1 MFCSF
6 LFLFYC
12 YFFFCFVC
20 DLNSDI
26 FSDAPPPCYSR
37 ARYLLSSYIKT
48 YPCCTHRLNTQR
60 TCYLFPSIAR
70 LTSHRDPHPL
80 APRLRLRVR
89 VPRPSLASICALTG
103 RLSPGSRSRIPSL
116 AVKTLAVP
124 PPPNHAC
131 VRARVRVRCGCSF
144 VVRGWVFLY
153 FLVQFFSCA
162 YSRGCVRFLGPPTSY
177 CSLADIFARALP
189 ARQRFDRVPSATW
202 VSIGCSLFIAREIRN
217 GRSRVGNRESSR
229 VLKS

>member
-1 MFCSF
+1 MSIVLVVLFISFFVLLLLFC
-6 LFLFYC
+6 
-12 YFFFCFVC
+12 CFVC

-124 PPPNHAC
+124 PPPTTPAC
-131 VRARVRVRCGCSF
+131 VLVCGCGAGVRSSF
-144 VVRGWVFLY
+144 VGGCFCIFWCNFSLVRTHVGVFV
-153 FLVQFFSCA
+153 F
-162 YSRGCVRFLGPPTSY
+162 
-177 CSLADIFARALP
+177 
-189 ARQRFDRVPSATW
+189 
-202 VSIGCSLFIAREIRN
+202 
-217 GRSRVGNRESSR
+217 
-229 VLKS
+229 